1 MLFYTVLALCFKK
14 MDLKEIVNR
23 PDNYTITQD
32 EALFVIKEYIKI
44 RKNVD
49 VNPTIDIRSGK
60 MKVIM
65 ELKMMIEMVTYAV
78 GWLRGNL
85 N

>member
-1 MLFYTVLALCFKK
+1 MLFYTVLALCFKN

-23 PDNYTITQD
+23 PDNYAITQ
-32 EALFVIKEYIKI
+32 EEVLFVIKEYIKI

-49 VNPTIDIRSGK
+49 VNPTIDVRSGN
-60 MKVIM
+60 MKAIM
-65 ELKMMIEMVTYAV
+65 ELQMMIEMATYAV
-78 GWLRGNL
+78 GWLRGKL